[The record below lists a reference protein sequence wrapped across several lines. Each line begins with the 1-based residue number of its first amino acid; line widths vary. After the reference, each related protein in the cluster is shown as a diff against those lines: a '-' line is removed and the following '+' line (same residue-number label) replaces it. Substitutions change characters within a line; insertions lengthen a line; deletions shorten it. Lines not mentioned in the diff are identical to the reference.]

1 MWFLKGKTIPVPKE
15 LIESLEILL
24 VELKTKFIMRSLDD
38 VETIK
43 ITIERLEIH
52 VVEIKLCLC

>member
-15 LIESLEILL
+15 LIKSLEILL